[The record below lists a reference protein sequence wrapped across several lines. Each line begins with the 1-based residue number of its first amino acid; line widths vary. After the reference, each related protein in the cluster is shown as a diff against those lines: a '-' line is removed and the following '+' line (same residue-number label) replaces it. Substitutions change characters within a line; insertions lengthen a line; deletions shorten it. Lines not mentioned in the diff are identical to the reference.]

1 MILFLKNGKNIGL
14 VLQEQYKKVG
24 VETEYLRGGFS
35 GVQEEV
41 ERRGF

>member
-1 MILFLKNGKNIGL
+1 MILFLKMENIGL
-14 VLQEQYKKVG
+14 VLQEQYKKWG
-24 VETEYLRGGFS
+24 QTEYLRGGFS